1 MKIIAVLMMMTSRR
15 AKGNLSQMEE
25 EARKRGAAVRAR
37 QERWALL

>member
-1 MKIIAVLMMMTSRR
+1 MKIIAVLMMMSSRR

-25 EARKRGAAVRAR
+25 ETRKRGAADRAR